1 MRLILLFAALLL
13 PLQAQKLPGTGN
25 FQTDL
30 TKRSIELTELL
41 SGGPPKD
48 GIPALRS
55 PKFVPLLHAKGWLD
69 SDEPVQ
75 LVVSGG
81 EVRAYPLQILIW
93 HELVNDTIGGRSILV
108 SFCPLCN
115 AAVVFDRRV
124 GDQTL
129 DFGVSGMLRH
139 SDMVMFDRQ
148 TDSLWQQLS
157 GEAIVG
163 SYTGQRLAV
172 VSSQVVPF
180 GEVERHY
187 PNAKVLSRETG
198 YQREYGRN
206 PYAGYEQTGRTLFPV
221 SYKKSSAIRP
231 FERILTFEQDGE
243 SLGYLLTEW
252 NKLRIRQDKNN
263 QHVVLFEPTMVTA
276 LGARSI
282 ADSQSVGS
290 VGVFSPRLDGEAL
303 TFAVKDGEFVDVQSG
318 SNWNLFGVAVS
329 GPHEGRRLKPI
340 THGVFY
346 AFAWLAF
353 NPATKI
359 IR

>member
-1 MRLILLFAALLL
+1 MHFLLLLAALLL
-13 PLQAQKLPGTGN
+13 PLHAQKLPGTGN

-30 TKRSIELTELL
+30 TKRSIDLSELL
-41 SGGPPKD
+41 PGGPPKD
-48 GIPALRS
+48 GIPSLRS
-55 PKFVPLLHAKGWLD
+55 PKFIPLFHAKGWLD
-69 SDEPVQ
+69 SAEPVQ
-75 LVVSGG
+75 LVISQG

-93 HELVNDTIGGRSILV
+93 HELVNDKIGDRPILV

-129 DFGVSGMLRH
+129 EFGVSGMLRH

-148 TDSLWQQLS
+148 TDSLWQQLN

-163 SYTGQRLAV
+163 TYTGRSLQV

-180 GEVERHY
+180 GEVERNY

-198 YQREYGRN
+198 HQREYGRN
-206 PYAGYEQTGRTLFPV
+206 PYAGYEQTGRTMFPV
-221 SYKKSSAIRP
+221 KYKKSGSICP
-231 FERILTFEQDGE
+231 LERILTFDQDGG
-243 SLGYLLTEW
+243 SVGYLLTGW
-252 NKLRIRQDKNN
+252 NNLRVRQDEKN

-282 ADSQSVGS
+282 ADSQAVGS
-290 VGVFSPRLDGEAL
+290 VGVFSPSLAGEDLAFRVKHGQFVDDQTGSTWSIFGEAL
-303 TFAVKDGEFVDVQSG
+303 
-318 SNWNLFGVAVS
+318 S

-346 AFAWLAF
+346 AFAWLTF
-353 NPATKI
+353 NPNTKI